1 VAARKLL
8 SEVNQSFPTMPFSL
22 RCLPLEEKDAR
33 LGVTEPVRAG
43 SLAPFAVIAEKEGAV
58 TAHFRFTLLLL
69 PGGTLKVTGLDM
81 PAEVKSE
88 KALPPALQAV
98 RDSVVY
104 VKPVKG
110 ASAAA
115 AAAAAAAAP
124 AAGGGDMA
132 E

>member
-1 VAARKLL
+1 MAASRKLL
-8 SEVNQSFPTMPFSL
+8 SEVNQHFPTLPFSL
-22 RCLPLEEKDAR
+22 RALPLEEKDAR
-33 LGVTEPVRAG
+33 LGINEPVKMG
-43 SLAPFAVIAEKEGAV
+43 SLSPFAVIEEREGAL

-81 PAEVKSE
+81 PAAVVSD
-88 KALPPALQAV
+88 KALPPALLATRSAV
-98 RDSVVY
+98 AY

-115 AAAAAAAAP
+115 AAA
-124 AAGGGDMA
+124 GGGGGGGSAMT